1 MKLKNTIIQLK
12 ISLGGSTTGVSR
24 QKTEITNLNVGQ
36 LKLGSLRSKN
46 LKKEWRKTTITQEIC
61 ITPSSTATHT
71 LWEPDREEREK
82 EAEGIPEEIWWEAF
96 QIWWKAEIYK
106 SKKFN

>member
-46 LKKEWRKTTITQEIC
+46 LKKE
-61 ITPSSTATHT
+61 
-71 LWEPDREEREK
+71 
-82 EAEGIPEEIWWEAF
+82 
-96 QIWWKAEIYK
+96 
-106 SKKFN
+106 